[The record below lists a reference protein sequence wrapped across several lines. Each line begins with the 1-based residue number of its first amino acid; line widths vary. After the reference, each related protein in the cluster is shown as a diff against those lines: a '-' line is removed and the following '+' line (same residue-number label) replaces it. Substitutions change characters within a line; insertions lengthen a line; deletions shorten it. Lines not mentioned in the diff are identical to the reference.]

1 MNPVRV
7 AAVEAA
13 PAAGDATPSRGPA
26 RPAYLWCF
34 LGVLVCNVFS
44 GHWDQFGVPI
54 GLDRLFFGLAVVLL
68 ALDPWA
74 WRRSLR
80 VRPVHVAMF
89 ALVVLAA
96 VSAAGHGTLLSSLGL
111 FAMLDRL
118 VVPFLMF
125 CIAPVVFDTPERR
138 DLLLKTLVLLGLY
151 LGVTAVFET
160 LQLWSLVWPRYIA
173 DPTVGIQFGRAR
185 GPFVASE
192 AMGMACS
199 ACAFAAAVAF
209 TRWRGAWRG
218 AAALA
223 VALSGAGVLM
233 SLTRSVWVGTLLGVV
248 IAMLRTPRLRR
259 RLPVVLAALV
269 VVVVALLAVVPGL
282 SDNVSGR
289 IGTTRSVQDRQN
301 TNAAALRI
309 VEQHP
314 LTGIGWSKFLDEAPD
329 WVRQADSY
337 PVTNVAI
344 EVHNVVLSRA
354 AELGLP
360 GAALFV
366 LCILCGPWRALLQRR
381 RPGAADGDLLGWWS
395 ISAGVTAVW
404 SVTIMLSPTP
414 YPLPNALVWLLA
426 GISLTPYLLE
436 KTDDDQLPHPGR
448 DGDRTGRIAGDVRR

>member
-1 MNPVRV
+1 
-7 AAVEAA
+7 
-13 PAAGDATPSRGPA
+13 
-26 RPAYLWCF
+26 
-34 LGVLVCNVFS
+34 
-44 GHWDQFGVPI
+44 
-54 GLDRLFFGLAVVLL
+54 
-68 ALDPWA
+68 
-74 WRRSLR
+74 
-80 VRPVHVAMF
+80 
-89 ALVVLAA
+89 
-96 VSAAGHGTLLSSLGL
+96 
-111 FAMLDRL
+111 
-118 VVPFLMF
+118 
-125 CIAPVVFDTPERR
+125 
-138 DLLLKTLVLLGLY
+138 
-151 LGVTAVFET
+151 
-160 LQLWSLVWPRYIA
+160 
-173 DPTVGIQFGRAR
+173 VGIQFGRAR

-199 ACAFAAAVAF
+199 ACAFAGAVAF
-209 TRWRGAWRG
+209 ARWRGAWRG
-218 AAALA
+218 LATLA
-223 VALSGAGVLM
+223 VTLGGAGVLM

-248 IAMLRTPRLRR
+248 LAMLRTPRLRR
-259 RLPVVLAALV
+259 RLPVVLAGLAV
-269 VVVVALLAVVPGL
+269 VVLALLAVVPGL

-309 VEQHP
+309 VEQEP

-366 LCILCGPWRALLQRR
+366 LCILFGPWRALVQRR
-381 RPGAADGDLLGWWS
+381 RPGAGADDLLGWWS

-414 YPLPNALVWLLA
+414 YPLPNSLVWLLA

-436 KTDDDQLPHPGR
+436 KTDDELPQPGR
-448 DGDRTGRIAGDVRR
+448 SGDRPGRPDAARR